1 MSDTG
6 PMVLCF
12 FQGRGRA
19 VSSPNSPVN
28 DPRRVTSSPHDL
40 NQAEPCECIAPQGD
54 REALAQAEK
63 AATIPRTQAE
73 SEQDA
78 QIFQPRGIL
87 KQTSSVSV
95 YDNVGA
101 MGRGQDSS
109 QMRQSIHVEDPS
121 KHGSQNIYTGPRS
134 VSTGP
139 FSYHT
144 DPNISAG
151 TPGMFTSFGKDLSRP
166 RVTSAKT
173 CENVRLETAFIG
185 NVDNI
190 ASGRKSVTLANLP
203 TDKEKISVTEKSAVT
218 STEEANL
225 DANVVVRKDCVRIL
239 APQPQKLLPP
249 DSPHGAGS
257 DHSNSPEWP
266 SPPEPLT
273 PLTPIIPMCN
283 MDFDS
288 ESIKKMLQAL
298 VTSPDSVSMTGSI
311 HEHDQGFHDDPSYVG
326 HMTGELKPGSSTQ
339 NEDANIEHA
348 KYSET
353 DNGAQKPIDIESKP
367 LECELPGIKCVRNSY
382 GRDSN
387 PDSGIGGMVGDLAAV
402 SSSSGDSTDNKPV
415 TGKASW
421 RVCL

>member
-1 MSDTG
+1 M
-6 PMVLCF
+6 
-12 FQGRGRA
+12 
-19 VSSPNSPVN
+19 N
-28 DPRRVTSSPHDL
+28 DPRRAASSPHDL

-54 REALAQAEK
+54 REVLARAEK

-73 SEQDA
+73 SGQDA

-87 KQTSSVSV
+87 KQTSSISV

-101 MGRGQDSS
+101 VGRGQDSV

-121 KHGSQNIYTGPRS
+121 KHGSQNMYTGPRS

-144 DPNISAG
+144 DPNVPSGG

-190 ASGRKSVTLANLP
+190 ASGRKSVTLANIP
-203 TDKEKISVTEKSAVT
+203 TEKEHTTSVTET
-218 STEEANL
+218 SDVINTEDTNLL

-311 HEHDQGFHDDPSYVG
+311 HEHDQGFHDDPSYIG
-326 HMTGELKPGSSTQ
+326 HMTGELKPGSSVQ
-339 NEDANIEHA
+339 NEGENSKHT
-348 KYSET
+348 KYSEKE
-353 DNGAQKPIDIESKP
+353 NSAQNRIDISKP

-402 SSSSGDSTDNKPV
+402 SLSSGDSTDKQV
-415 TGKASW
+415 TGKAA
-421 RVCL
+421 

>member
-1 MSDTG
+1 M
-6 PMVLCF
+6 
-12 FQGRGRA
+12 FQGHGRA

-28 DPRRVTSSPHDL
+28 DPRRAASSPHDL

-54 REALAQAEK
+54 REVLARAEK

-73 SEQDA
+73 SGQDG

-87 KQTSSVSV
+87 KQTSSISV

-101 MGRGQDSS
+101 VGRGQDTG

-121 KHGSQNIYTGPRS
+121 KHGSQNMYTGPRS

-139 FSYHT
+139 GLSYHT
-144 DPNISAG
+144 DPNIPSG
-151 TPGMFTSFGKDLSRP
+151 TPGMFTSFGKDMGSGRP

-173 CENVRLETAFIG
+173 CENVRVETAFIG

-190 ASGRKSVTLANLP
+190 ASGRKSVTLANIP
-203 TDKEKISVTEKSAVT
+203 TEKEQTISVTEPSDVT
-218 STEEANL
+218 SSENTNL
-225 DANVVVRKDCVRIL
+225 DANMVVRKDCVRIL

-249 DSPHGAGS
+249 DSPHGPGS

-298 VTSPDSVSMTGSI
+298 VSSPDSVSMTGSI

-326 HMTGELKPGSSTQ
+326 HMTGELKPGSSVQ
-339 NEDANIEHA
+339 NEGENSKH
-348 KYSET
+348 SE
-353 DNGAQKPIDIESKP
+353 NSAQKPIDISKP

-402 SSSSGDSTDNKPV
+402 SLSSGDSTDKQV
-415 TGKASW
+415 TGKTSSN
-421 RVCL
+421 CNQKYSNS